1 MLSNFISEPVDVDP
15 EPFCEIY
22 KPSVSADGSCFWEE
36 PATTTD
42 KQTCVGYQEGEDTI
56 LFWDN
61 AFKPVGKHASV
72 VTEFNLVSRQCNW
85 LALKLTLL
93 RSVID
98 SFFESSGTASL
109 EEGPSLVPS

>member
-1 MLSNFISEPVDVDP
+1 MSIA

-72 VTEFNLVSRQCNW
+72 VTEFNLVSRRCNW
-85 LALKLTLL
+85 LVLKLTLL
-93 RSVID
+93 RSVIV

-109 EEGPSLVPS
+109 EEDPSLVPS

>member
-1 MLSNFISEPVDVDP
+1 MSIA

-72 VTEFNLVSRQCNW
+72 VTEFNLVSRRFNC
-85 LALKLTLL
+85 LHT
-93 RSVID
+93 
-98 SFFESSGTASL
+98 
-109 EEGPSLVPS
+109 

>member
-1 MLSNFISEPVDVDP
+1 MSIA

-22 KPSVSADGSCFWEE
+22 KPSVSADGSCFW
-36 PATTTD
+36 
-42 KQTCVGYQEGEDTI
+42 DTI

-85 LALKLTLL
+85 LVLKLTLL
-93 RSVID
+93 RSVIV

-109 EEGPSLVPS
+109 EEDPSLVPS